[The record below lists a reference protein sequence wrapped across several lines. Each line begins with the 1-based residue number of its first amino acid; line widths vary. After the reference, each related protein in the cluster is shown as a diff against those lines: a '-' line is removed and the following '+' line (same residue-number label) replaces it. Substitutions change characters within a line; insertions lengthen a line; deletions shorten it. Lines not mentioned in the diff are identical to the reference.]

1 MKRIRISVREVDE
14 DAWSLLNDIRHDERT
29 VAGKVISDA
38 IRLYADEYYGEENG
52 EIEMTA

>member
-29 VAGKVISDA
+29 VAGRVISDA
-38 IRLYADEYYGEENG
+38 IRAYADQYYGEE
-52 EIEMTA
+52 EDDLELAA

>member
-14 DAWSLLNDIRHDERT
+14 DAWLLLNDIRDDERT

-38 IRLYADEYYGEENG
+38 IRVYADEYYGDETSEPATV
-52 EIEMTA
+52 E

>member
-14 DAWSLLNDIRHDERT
+14 DAWWLLKDIRDDERT

-38 IRLYADEYYGEENG
+38 IRMYADEYYGEEHA
-52 EIEMTA
+52 EIELAA

>member
-14 DAWSLLNDIRHDERT
+14 DAWTLLNDIRHDERT

-38 IRLYADEYYGEENG
+38 IRLYADEYFADDED
-52 EIEMTA
+52 EIELAA